1 LHKADILFRGTGHFP
16 DYEKR
21 SIFWQKKV
29 AWKKK
34 VKVMFKLCPGSLD
47 WPTVLQ
53 NCCRLTRESHLRCF
67 NPHALQIMM
76 IKSRSPSHAT
86 TVGDR
91 LVIIIDSRQRGRV
104 PDPSRNRGGRVLA
117 RVRVRATVRNT
128 AELAASGPDS
138 ESPDSAQ
145 KAWKNL

>member
-1 LHKADILFRGTGHFP
+1 
-16 DYEKR
+16 
-21 SIFWQKKV
+21 
-29 AWKKK
+29 
-34 VKVMFKLCPGSLD
+34 
-47 WPTVLQ
+47 
-53 NCCRLTRESHLRCF
+53 
-67 NPHALQIMM
+67 MM
-76 IKSRSPSHAT
+76 IMSRSPSHAT

-104 PDPSRNRGGRVLA
+104 RDPSRNRGGRV